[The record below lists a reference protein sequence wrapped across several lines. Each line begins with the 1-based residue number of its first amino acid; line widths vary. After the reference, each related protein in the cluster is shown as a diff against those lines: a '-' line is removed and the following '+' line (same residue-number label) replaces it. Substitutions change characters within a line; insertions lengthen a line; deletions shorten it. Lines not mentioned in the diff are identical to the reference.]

1 MTAAAPPHG
10 AGPVDHVDMGMPA
23 SLVWDYDTY
32 RPRVSELYERTKA
45 AQWNASTDLDWSI
58 EVDPGAEVP
67 PETPGGI
74 DWSRL
79 GSPLS
84 AALGTDPELRREFVA
99 QQHGWLVSQFMHGEQ
114 GALLATAK
122 ICAAAESLE
131 DKLYAAVQ
139 VGDEARH
146 VEAYQRYL
154 AKIGISYPCCP
165 PLAELLSQV
174 MRHHAVDLTY
184 LGMQILV
191 EGVALAA
198 FSLGGALFANPLI
211 TRITEL
217 VRRDEARHVAFGVL
231 SLEGTYDGMDPVDL
245 REREDF
251 VVEACALLRDRFL
264 PSQVWE
270 HFGIDTTVA
279 TARFIE
285 SSDPQGF
292 RSLVFSKVV
301 PNLRRLGLLTPRVR
315 DDFETLGILGY
326 EHVADTASEAE
337 PIRADTCAAAGG
349 DDDALH
355 VLRDSLRNVR
365 VIRPEPALAVMA
377 GLIDPARLRRI
388 PRTRIALRVYGVDE
402 GDWLLVIGAGEL
414 RYRAVRPVE
423 VADVGEAADLTVTM
437 DVATWTDIVVG
448 RVALPRAVM
457 DGRVQVEGDIT
468 RAMPLENLL

>member
-1 MTAAAPPHG
+1 VVPRVSAA
-10 AGPVDHVDMGMPA
+10 VEHVDMGVPA
-23 SLVWDYDTY
+23 SIVWDYDSR
-32 RPRVSELYERTKA
+32 RPGVSRLYERTKA
-45 AQWNASTDLDWSI
+45 AQWNPSVDLDWSI

-67 PETPGGI
+67 PDTPGGI

-79 GSPLS
+79 GSPLTE
-84 AALGTDPELRREFVA
+84 ALGSTPALRREFVA

-122 ICAAAESLE
+122 ICAAAESLD

-154 AKIGISYPCCP
+154 HKIGISYPCCP
-165 PLAELLSQV
+165 PLAELLGQV
-174 MRHHAVDLTY
+174 MHHAHVDLTY

-211 TRITEL
+211 ARLTEL

-231 SLEGTYDGMDPVDL
+231 SLEGAYADMDPVDL

-264 PSQVWE
+264 PTEVWE

-279 TARFIE
+279 AARVLE
-285 SSDPQGF
+285 SPDAHGF

-315 DDFETLGILGY
+315 DDFETLGILSF
-326 EHVADTASEAE
+326 EHQPDSAAEAE
-337 PIRADTCAAAGG
+337 ADACGGHGPLGADAA
-349 DDDALH
+349 DDPLPT
-355 VLRDSLRNVR
+355 LRRSLRNVR
-365 VIRPEPALAVMA
+365 LVRPEPALAA
-377 GLIDPARLRRI
+377 LCGLIDPSRLRCI
-388 PRTRIALRVYGVDE
+388 PRTRIGLRVTGIDE
-402 GDWLLVIGAGEL
+402 GDWLITIGSGEL
-414 RYRAVRPVE
+414 RYRALRPVE
-423 VADVGEAADLTVTM
+423 VDGGADLIATM
-437 DVATWTDIVVG
+437 DADTWTDVVVG
-448 RVALPRAVM
+448 RVSVPRAIM
-457 DGRVQVEGDIT
+457 DGRIRVEGDMS
-468 RAMPLENLL
+468 RLMSLDRLL

>member
-1 MTAAAPPHG
+1 
-10 AGPVDHVDMGMPA
+10 MGLPA
-23 SLVWDYDTY
+23 SFVWDYGTH
-32 RPRVSELYERTKA
+32 RPRVSQLYERAKSS
-45 AQWNASTDLDWSI
+45 QWNPSVDLDWSI

-67 PETPGGI
+67 PETPGGV

-79 GSPLS
+79 GSPLT
-84 AALGTDPELRREFVA
+84 AALGTDPDLRREFVA

-122 ICAAAESLE
+122 ICAAAESLD

-154 AKIGISYPCCP
+154 TKIGISYPCCP
-165 PLAELLSQV
+165 PLAELLGHV
-174 MRHHAVDLTY
+174 MHHRHVDLTY

-211 TRITEL
+211 ARLTDL

-270 HFGIDTTVA
+270 HFGIDTTMA
-279 TARFIE
+279 TARVLE
-285 SSDPQGF
+285 SPDGQGF

-315 DDFETLGILGY
+315 DDFETLGILSY
-326 EHVADTASEAE
+326 EHQPDSAGEYEA
-337 PIRADTCAAAGG
+337 TAAAGEPDQDPVG
-349 DDDALH
+349 PDELLPALQG
-355 VLRDSLRNVR
+355 SLRAVR
-365 VIRPEPALAVMA
+365 LIRPEPALAA
-377 GLIDPARLRRI
+377 LSGLVDPARLRCI
-388 PRTRIALRVYGVDE
+388 PRTRIGLRVTGIED
-402 GDWLLVIGAGEL
+402 GDWLVTVGAGEL
-414 RYRAVRPVE
+414 RYRVLRPIE
-423 VADVGEAADLTVTM
+423 GTGGAELTVTL
-437 DVATWTDIVVG
+437 DAGTFTDIVAG
-448 RVALPRAVM
+448 RVAMPRALM
-457 DGRVQVEGDIT
+457 DGRVRIEGDIT
-468 RAMPLENLL
+468 RMMSLDGLL